1 MARIKIEV
9 SEIKGKCDNGME
21 VGDHL
26 IIHDGKI
33 SIPNKVVFSYIHSED

>member
-33 SIPNKVVFSYIHSED
+33 SIPNNRCNQLYLSK